1 MGMSDENSDYDL
13 GVLIADDIEISTTEK
28 NPITYI
34 YKKDN
39 KEVQCIYNTLA
50 NIYAYPCDDFLVVY
64 QYLCWAVF
72 RLFKINHVIYLN
84 PKYDWLL
91 NTLVENQENIS
102 NNAFYSFVSFM
113 RNSIRAVKVPSD
125 IKQISWGKMLTYLCW
140 FADLLSGAE
149 INYQLLIDL
158 KRKYRTDLNNDELD
172 YVFKCLKILD
182 SYLQNTDK
190 TKLELELI

>member
-39 KEVQCIYNTLA
+39 KEVQCIYNTLV

-84 PKYDWLL
+84 PKYEGLL

-113 RNSIRAVKVPSD
+113 RNSIQAVKVPSD
-125 IKQISWGKMLTYLCW
+125 IKQVSWGKMLTYLCW

-158 KRKYRTDLNNDELD
+158 KRKHRTDLNNNELD
-172 YVFKCLKILD
+172 HVFKCLKILD
-182 SYLQNTDK
+182 NYLQNTNR
-190 TKLELELI
+190 TELELELI